1 VRTELFIDLF
11 VAALAE
17 EMQID
22 FTKCNHRSHGI

>member
-17 EMQID
+17 EMKIYVAER
-22 FTKCNHRSHGI
+22 CVH